1 MAVISRDAGLG
12 STTAFV
18 HYENKEAL
26 FFAAVDDDLSAMFRE
41 FSDYLGVLM
50 ALDAELLSQEQEM
63 VLQGLLGTV
72 LDIIERHPL
81 ARRLLAGLEPD
92 FTGRVLESASFDD
105 LRATLVPVLELGQ
118 RVGWVRP
125 DLPATDLADGLTG
138 FVLAM
143 AMASVQIGPA
153 IDRTFG
159 RGITTVHRGL
169 LVEDPRLT

>member
-63 VLQGLLGTV
+63 VLQCVRGTV
-72 LDIIERHPL
+72 LDIIDCLPL
-81 ARRLLAGLEPD
+81 ALQVLASLEPHS
-92 FTGRVLESASFDD
+92 T
-105 LRATLVPVLELGQ
+105 
-118 RVGWVRP
+118 
-125 DLPATDLADGLTG
+125 
-138 FVLAM
+138 
-143 AMASVQIGPA
+143 
-153 IDRTFG
+153 
-159 RGITTVHRGL
+159 
-169 LVEDPRLT
+169 